1 MLSIFVELK
10 HNGEIFRNIFKKNK
24 EIQNFSSIYKQVD
37 DTLARNN
44 QGTGIGLSLLKS
56 LVELHGGQIY

>member
-1 MLSIFVELK
+1 M
-10 HNGEIFRNIFKKNK
+10 
-24 EIQNFSSIYKQVD
+24 YKQVD

-44 QGTGIGLSLLKS
+44 QGTGIGLSLVKS